1 MPAHLILCAM
11 SHIETLPPAE
21 LRAQHCQ
28 NAWVFALSHSSFLC
42 VRHHS
47 TLNSAQMLSHE
58 PSLTTLTCSQIQYF
72 SRAFQPLKN
81 SFVETLR
88 TVIVSV
94 RWFLVLLLLTL
105 WGFAGTCRYLA
116 L

>member
-1 MPAHLILCAM
+1 VSLKQKVMCWIAGRVLMTCM
-11 SHIETLPPAE
+11 SA
-21 LRAQHCQ
+21 
-28 NAWVFALSHSSFLC
+28 
-42 VRHHS
+42 
-47 TLNSAQMLSHE
+47 
-58 PSLTTLTCSQIQYF
+58 QIQYF

-105 WGFAGTCRYLA
+105 WGFAGP
-116 L
+116 